1 MTKANRQEADDA
13 AELNKKLEAIIEQ
26 STTENKALKKILKGL
41 EKMNNKETVKK
52 IKTKNK
58 H

>member
-1 MTKANRQEADDA
+1 MTKANKQEADDA

-26 STTENKALKKILKGL
+26 STTENAALKKILKGL
-41 EKMNNKETVKK
+41 EKMNNKETLKK

-58 H
+58 Q